1 MSLVKQGTNTMPVV
15 ESLFKLLIYTA
26 LIMFSCLGASAW
38 GEAKLKPGLPPEL
51 KSEFKPRILT
61 TIKPLQMIVYE
72 LSLGVFQP
80 DRLLPDGFTPHD
92 YHLKP
97 RDRQAVQEA
106 DLIVWLGPEM
116 EPYLNALVEQYTDAS
131 GTENLTAKAVN
142 VLAIPGIKK
151 LPSRAIS
158 HHRGGHSGD
167 GHHEED
173 HGAED
178 GHIWLSPEN
187 VSLMAEYLGKKL
199 IEMDAVHKDRYEENL
214 ALFLAK
220 IEALDLTSSK
230 GSNAF
235 LVYHDAFQYL
245 EHALQRYAHE
255 IIVSDAED
263 TPGIRH
269 IIGVQKA
276 IQKEGIECVVVGNL
290 YNKSLLDKLFG
301 YRVYRTAT
309 IDALASDVVL
319 GRDSY
324 ADFLQKVSHQLLSC
338 GALSE

>member
-1 MSLVKQGTNTMPVV
+1 MSLVKQGTHTMPVV
-15 ESLFKLLIYTA
+15 ENIFKVLILRILLIF
-26 LIMFSCLGASAW
+26 LCLGASTWVAA
-38 GEAKLKPGLPPEL
+38 EPQP
-51 KSEFKPRILT
+51 EFKPKILT
-61 TIKPLQMIVYE
+61 TIKPLQMIIYE
-72 LSLGVFQP
+72 LSLGVFLP

-116 EPYLNALVEQYTDAS
+116 EPYLNALVEQYTHAS
-131 GTENLTAKAVN
+131 GAASLSSNVVN
-142 VLAIPGIKK
+142 VSAIPGIKK

-158 HHRGGHSGD
+158 HHRGGHSAEHSTEHSAED
-167 GHHEED
+167 STAD

-178 GHIWLSPEN
+178 GHIWLSAEN
-187 VSLMAEYLGKKL
+187 VGVMAEDLGKKL
-199 IEMDAVHKDRYEENL
+199 IEMDSVHKDQYAENL
-214 ALFLAK
+214 VSFKAK
-220 IEALDLTSSK
+220 IEALDFTSSK
-230 GSNAF
+230 DSNAF

-245 EHALQRYAHE
+245 EHALHRYAHE

-276 IQKEGIECVVVGNL
+276 IQKEGIECVVVGSF

-301 YRVYRTAT
+301 YRVYRTAA

-319 GRDSY
+319 GAGSY
-324 ADFLQKVSHQLLSC
+324 AHFLQQASQQLLSC
-338 GALSE
+338 GARVSS